1 MRTYCTRNGSCV
13 GSDIGW
19 RVSIPIQE
27 LTVGYS
33 LTGRMQKVA
42 KILLFMANAWR
53 LHRLFLQD
61 GSSKGYA

>member
-19 RVSIPIQE
+19 SVSIPIQE

-33 LTGRMQKVA
+33 LTGRTQKA
-42 KILLFMANAWR
+42 AQILLFMANAWR
-53 LHRLFLQD
+53 LPSAISTRWL
-61 GSSKGYA
+61 K